1 MPVYILM
8 NAKCWGGGSK
18 TALRR
23 PLCILFVWGYTVS
36 AEATENQIL
45 WLLMLM

>member
-1 MPVYILM
+1 MPVYILV
-8 NAKCWGGGSK
+8 NAKRGGGAE